1 METVRVF
8 QRTSYQEL
16 HDLWLSHFQW
26 CLSSL
31 VGWDNAKVILSKK
44 ILCQISFDVFSI
56 IVVKL
61 HYFIRWYEMIISQF
75 YQPFAFI
82 NLNTSLKK
90 EEFSHT
96 NCFLILKYNLFMK
109 GCMNDS
115 FTLLLNFQNNEFIS
129 W

>member
-1 METVRVF
+1 M
-8 QRTSYQEL
+8 QEL
-16 HDLWLSHFQW
+16 DFSVQQLAAKAELSR
-26 CLSSL
+26 LT
-31 VGWDNAKVILSKK
+31 VNNAVNKDVRISEMTADK
-44 ILCQISFDVFSI
+44 IARALEISFDVFSI

-61 HYFIRWYEMIISQF
+61 HYFIRWYEMIILQF

-82 NLNTSLKK
+82 NLNTLKK

-109 GCMNDS
+109 GYMNDS
-115 FTLLLNFQNNEFIS
+115 FTLLLNFQNTEFIS